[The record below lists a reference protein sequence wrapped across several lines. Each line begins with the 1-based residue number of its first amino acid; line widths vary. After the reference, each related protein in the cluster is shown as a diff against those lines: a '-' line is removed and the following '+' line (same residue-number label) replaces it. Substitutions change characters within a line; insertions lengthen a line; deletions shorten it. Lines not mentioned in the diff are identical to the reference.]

1 MSNTLV
7 LHIGTPKTGTTALQ
21 FFLYENSEE
30 LKKLGWSYP
39 NLCKGIAEMDSQT
52 YTENVV
58 YEANCRF
65 LFPIKE
71 KFSDPN
77 SIRGKAWEL
86 IKKELENYNVILSE
100 EAFYYSQK
108 EMVEVLK
115 DLKSLYD
122 NVKVVIYLRRQDKYV
137 ESLWNHEVK
146 WNSFFCE
153 EFSTWIQRIESVQ
166 YLSRLHMISE
176 IVGKENLIVR
186 IYEKEQ
192 FLGETHSIASDFLY
206 SLGIEPDWTKFNK
219 VKTVNKRLYGNNLEI
234 KRIFNKMLDKT
245 EHPAILEQYR
255 WFFLN
260 VSNFGNNSEK
270 VQDSYFS
277 AEERADYLK
286 SFEKDNITIAK
297 EYLNRE
303 DGKLFLDEKV
313 DYPST
318 YIKATPLEEEIIR
331 TFVYLTNNRDKQSLL
346 LQIIGDRKLAYFGAG
361 AKCYDLLK
369 MMMHLRADIIVDNS
383 KDKEGTYKMAGYYK
397 VPVVHTSSIEDW
409 SQYFVVVT
417 CMNTDEIEK
426 QLSELGLQK
435 GRDFVLAKEW
445 FGWKS

>member
-1 MSNTLV
+1 MKNTLV
-7 LHIGTPKTGTTALQ
+7 LHLGTPKTGTTALQ

-39 NLCKGIAEMDSQT
+39 NLCKSIAEMDKEI

-65 LFPIKE
+65 LYPIKE
-71 KFSDPN
+71 KFSNPN

-86 IKKELENYNVILSE
+86 IKKELEKYNVILSE
-100 EAFYYSQK
+100 EAFFYSKK
-108 EMVEVLK
+108 EMEDVLK
-115 DLKSLYD
+115 DIKSLYD
-122 NVKVVIYLRRQDKYV
+122 NVKVVIYLRRQDRYA

-146 WNSFFCE
+146 WNSFFSE
-153 EFSTWIQRIESVQ
+153 EFSTWISKIESVN
-166 YLSRLHMISE
+166 YLSRLQAISE
-176 IVGKENLIVR
+176 IVGKENVIVR
-186 IYEKEQ
+186 VYEKEQ
-192 FLGETHSIASDFLY
+192 FAGTNRSIASDFMY
-206 SLGIEPDWTKFNK
+206 ALGIEPDWTKLKK

-234 KRIFNKMLDKT
+234 KRVFNKMLDKA

-260 VSNFGNNSEK
+260 VSNYNNDSQQIE
-270 VQDSYFS
+270 DSYFA

-286 SFEKDNITIAK
+286 KFEEDNITIAK
-297 EYLNRE
+297 EFLNRA
-303 DGKLFLDEKV
+303 DGRLFLDEKV

-318 YIKATPLEEEIIR
+318 YVKANPLEEEIIR
-331 TFVYLTNNRDKQSLL
+331 TFVYLMNNRDKQSLL
-346 LQIIGDRKLAYFGAG
+346 LQVKGNRKLAYFGAG

-369 MMMHLRADIIVDNS
+369 MMIDLRAEIIVDNS
-383 KDKEGTYKMAGYYK
+383 KEKEGTFKSAGYYT
-397 VPVVHTSSIEDW
+397 VPVMHTSSVKDW